1 MKLTREL
8 ISKGASGS
16 TFNEAKD
23 VVRKYETTTMQ
34 CLMRYCVQGFCQ
46 ESLWGGES
54 GGYYVSGGF
63 ISCTFLIIKF
73 NQKLFKTEFHD

>member
-34 CLMRYCVQGFCQ
+34 CLMRYCV
-46 ESLWGGES
+46 
-54 GGYYVSGGF
+54 
-63 ISCTFLIIKF
+63 
-73 NQKLFKTEFHD
+73 